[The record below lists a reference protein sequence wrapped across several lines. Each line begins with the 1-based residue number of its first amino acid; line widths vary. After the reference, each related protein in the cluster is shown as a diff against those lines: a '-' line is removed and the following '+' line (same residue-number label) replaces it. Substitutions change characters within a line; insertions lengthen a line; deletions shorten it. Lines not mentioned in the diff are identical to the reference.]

1 LIDQLLIQHTLMENT
16 IHHLSDI
23 INHLILT
30 FASVIEIILIT
41 SLNWNIGI
49 SDYPLIIV
57 NKNYILRILL
67 CI

>member
-1 LIDQLLIQHTLMENT
+1 MENT
-16 IHHLSDI
+16 IHHLSGI

-41 SLNWNIGI
+41 SLKWNIGI
-49 SDYPLIIV
+49 SDYPLIII

-67 CI
+67 RI